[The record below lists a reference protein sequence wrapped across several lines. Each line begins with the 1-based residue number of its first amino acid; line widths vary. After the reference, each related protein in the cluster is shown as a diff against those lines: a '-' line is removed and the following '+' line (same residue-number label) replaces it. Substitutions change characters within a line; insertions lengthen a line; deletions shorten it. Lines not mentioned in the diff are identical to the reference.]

1 MKKVLLSLFVLAA
14 SGGYVWS
21 QSARIGAENAM
32 DAGGPD
38 LSAAAPAADTAS
50 PQPADAV
57 PQAKPMA
64 ATIFAQPAPAQVIPA
79 NAVAAAP
86 AVVAPVAP
94 AQIVADAPIPLPPL
108 PLPRPANAPQAA
120 AQAEIV
126 PAAALVAQAQAKLKD
141 GSYTG
146 PVTDA
151 YYGNMQVQANIQGGQ
166 LASVKVVQY
175 PSDRRTSR
183 RINSV
188 ALPML
193 QQEAISA
200 QSASV
205 DTVSGATLSSRA
217 YAKSLAGALKQAAS
231 GQTNL

>member
-21 QSARIGAENAM
+21 QSGRIGAENAM
-32 DAGGPD
+32 DTGGPD

-50 PQPADAV
+50 PLPADAAT
-57 PQAKPMA
+57 QAKPMA
-64 ATIFAQPAPAQVIPA
+64 ATILAQPAPA
-79 NAVAAAP
+79 AVMPIAAVAAP
-86 AVVAPVAP
+86 AVAVPLP
-94 AQIVADAPIPLPPL
+94 PTQIVADAPVPLPPL
-108 PLPRPANAPQAA
+108 PVPRPAHAPRA

-141 GSYTG
+141 GTYTG

-151 YYGNMQVQANIQGGQ
+151 YYGNMQVQADIQGGQ
-166 LASVKVVQY
+166 LASVKVLQY

-193 QQEAISA
+193 AQEAISA

>member
-38 LSAAAPAADTAS
+38 LSAAAPAADTAL
-50 PQPADAV
+50 PQPADAAQ
-57 PQAKPMA
+57 QAKPMA
-64 ATIFAQPAPAQVIPA
+64 ATIFAQPAPA
-79 NAVAAAP
+79 AVVPIAAAAAP
-86 AVVAPVAP
+86 LPP
-94 AQIVADAPIPLPPL
+94 TRIVADTPIPLPPL
-108 PLPRPANAPQAA
+108 PVPRPAYVPRA
-120 AQAEIV
+120 AQAKIV

-141 GSYTG
+141 GTYTG

-183 RINSV
+183 RINSQ

>member
-21 QSARIGAENAM
+21 QSGRIGAENAL
-32 DAGGPD
+32 AANGPG
-38 LSAAAPAADTAS
+38 APAADSAS
-50 PQPADAV
+50 ALPAGAAPQV
-57 PQAKPMA
+57 KPMA
-64 ATIFAQPAPAQVIPA
+64 TSVIAQPAPAVLTAPA
-79 NAVAAAP
+79 AVAP
-86 AVVAPVAP
+86 LPP
-94 AQIVADAPIPLPPL
+94 QRIVADAPIPLPPL
-108 PLPRPANAPQAA
+108 PIPRPQTAPRAPQA
-120 AQAEIV
+120 QIL
-126 PAAALVAQAQAKLKD
+126 PAATLVAQSQTQFKD
-141 GSYTG
+141 GSYKG

-166 LASVKVVQY
+166 LASVKVLQY
-175 PSDRRTSR
+175 PADRRTSR
-183 RINSV
+183 NINSQ

-193 QQEAISA
+193 QQEVISA

-217 YAKSLAGALKQAAS
+217 YIKSLAGALKQATA